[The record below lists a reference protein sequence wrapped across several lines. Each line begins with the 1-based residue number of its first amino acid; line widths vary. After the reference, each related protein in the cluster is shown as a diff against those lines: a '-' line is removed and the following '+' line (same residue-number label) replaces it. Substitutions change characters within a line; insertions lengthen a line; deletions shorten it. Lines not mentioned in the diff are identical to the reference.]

1 MAWHREMMGWKNLVT
16 KIFVKEK
23 RDGWGWI
30 NKNRAAVSHEIKRDK
45 RRNGRE
51 LFFFFFFEVPVYTGN
66 LHLVV
71 FMKKVQNKTRNF
83 TFCLILKSLTV

>member
-23 RDGWGWI
+23 GDGWGWI
-30 NKNRAAVSHEIKRDK
+30 NKNRAAVSHEIKRDEETVG
-45 RRNGRE
+45 N
-51 LFFFFFFEVPVYTGN
+51 FIFFFFFEVPVYTGN

-71 FMKKVQNKTRNF
+71 
-83 TFCLILKSLTV
+83 L